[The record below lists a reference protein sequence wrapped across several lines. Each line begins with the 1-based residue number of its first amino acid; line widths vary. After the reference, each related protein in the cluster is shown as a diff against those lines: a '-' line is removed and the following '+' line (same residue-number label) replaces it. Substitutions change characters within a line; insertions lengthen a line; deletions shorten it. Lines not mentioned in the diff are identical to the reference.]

1 MKFRAALLAVVMALA
16 GCAQAKQP
24 AGVAPPLGVY
34 VLTTAQRIDVFDLS
48 GHLQRSLPAGIP
60 APDWSVL
67 YVGSP
72 AGIQAVDTRTGAVI
86 RTLGLDGDYP
96 LPRPNLAGLPQG
108 LSPDGRWLALGGKGR
123 FAIVDTAFKA
133 KPRYV
138 HLAGDFEFDALSN
151 DGRRLYLAEVLP
163 HGYQVRM
170 YDLVNGLAA
179 QPIVDKT
186 DADAAMSGFRVT
198 SVDPADGR
206 FHYGL
211 YVRPNQPPFVHALP
225 IYDDLGY
232 AFCVFLPWPGYIA
245 PSPDWSLTRS
255 PDGRFLYATSGILR
269 RVAQIDTG
277 DFPRLVRSLNVPHPS
292 GLRNPFVVQAQ
303 AKAEAV
309 APGAVMSSGGSRL
322 YFPDVDGL
330 DAVDLPAMKLSG
342 RLLE

>member
-1 MKFRAALLAVVMALA
+1 M
-16 GCAQAKQP
+16 
-24 AGVAPPLGVY
+24 
-34 VLTTAQRIDVFDLS
+34 
-48 GHLQRSLPAGIP
+48 
-60 APDWSVL
+60 
-67 YVGSP
+67 
-72 AGIQAVDTRTGAVI
+72 
-86 RTLGLDGDYP
+86 
-96 LPRPNLAGLPQG
+96 
-108 LSPDGRWLALGGKGR
+108 
-123 FAIVDTAFKA
+123 
-133 KPRYV
+133 
-138 HLAGDFEFDALSN
+138 
-151 DGRRLYLAEVLP
+151 
-163 HGYQVRM
+163 
-170 YDLVNGLAA
+170 
-179 QPIVDKT
+179 
-186 DADAAMSGFRVT
+186 
-198 SVDPADGR
+198 
-206 FHYGL
+206 
-211 YVRPNQPPFVHALP
+211 RPNQPPFIHALP

-342 RLLE
+342 RLLEGEFVQSLVGGPDGSLFALSVGGSVFRIDARSGRQIARFEIPAEAERLLLVAA